1 VDVALRIYFVF
12 CEIHGFYK
20 CHYNVTFLLKVC
32 YAVSEVVKNYLQ
44 ANFFFARFNIDFV
57 WFI

>member
-1 VDVALRIYFVF
+1 MDVALRIYFVI

-20 CHYNVTFLLKVC
+20 CHYNVTFLLKV
-32 YAVSEVVKNYLQ
+32 YYVVSEIVKSYLQ
-44 ANFFFARFNIDFV
+44 AKFCLAFFNIDFA